1 MRFFDPFEELRR
13 MQERMNRLFEEFE
26 RTSRAF
32 VPGISSTFGAYAVPV
47 DVIDEGDQI
56 RVIADL
62 PGFNKEDIQV
72 YFEDGSLVIKA
83 ERKEE
88 KEEKGR
94 DYIMQERRYGE
105 VYRKVSVPVDVD
117 VEKVSAKYNNGILEI
132 VLPKTEKA
140 QKKVIKID

>member
-1 MRFFDPFEELRR
+1 MRFFDPFEELKR

-32 VPGISSTFGAYAVPV
+32 VPTLETFAVPV

-72 YFEDGSLVIKA
+72 YFEDASLVIKA

-88 KEEKGR
+88 KEEKGK

-140 QKKVIKID
+140 QKKVIKIE

>member
-13 MQERMNRLFEEFE
+13 MQEKMNRLFEEFE

-32 VPGISSTFGAYAVPV
+32 APGFTSTTGAFAVPV

-105 VYRKVSVPVDVD
+105 VYRKVSVPAEVD
-117 VEKVSAKYNNGILEI
+117 VERVSAKYNNGILEI

>member
-26 RTSRAF
+26 RTSRVFAPGFTSTLGAF
-32 VPGISSTFGAYAVPV
+32 AVPV

-117 VEKVSAKYNNGILEI
+117 MEKVSAKYNNGILEI